1 MDAPR
6 LSRRAS
12 LALLL
17 LAACK
22 PSSASGEAG
31 GTGGGGATTVGRRLV
46 TVGGSLTEIAFALG
60 VGGEIVGV
68 DSSSTFPAE
77 ATKLPQVGYQRALSA
92 EGVLALR
99 PTLVLASQDAG
110 PPAALEQIRSA
121 GVAVQ
126 VIQAE
131 PSAEGA
137 LAKIRRAA
145 AALGRAAE
153 GEALATRLDSALKEA
168 QAQANGKPRLRVL
181 CVYARGAGTVLISGK
196 GSAAA
201 AMVALAGA
209 ENAAPEIEGSKP
221 LTPESALAA
230 RPDVLLA
237 TTHGIEGLGGVEA
250 LLRQPGLA
258 DTPAGKARRVVVLDD
273 LLLLGF
279 GPRTGEAVRR
289 LIEELHRRG

>member
-1 MDAPR
+1 MAAPR
-6 LSRRAS
+6 ISRRAS
-12 LALLL
+12 LALLA

-22 PSSASGEAG
+22 PSSSSDAAP
-31 GTGGGGATTVGRRLV
+31 AARRLV
-46 TVGGSLTEIAFALG
+46 TVGGAITEIAFALG

-77 ATKLPQVGYQRALSA
+77 ATRLPQVGYQRALSA

-110 PPAALEQIRSA
+110 PPAALEQLRGA
-121 GVAVQ
+121 GVAVR
-126 VIQAE
+126 VIPGE

-137 LAKIRRAA
+137 QAKIRGAA
-145 AALGRAAE
+145 AALGRADQ
-153 GEALATRLDSALKEA
+153 GEALATRLGVALKEA
-168 QAQANGKPRLRVL
+168 QAQADGKPRLRVL
-181 CVYARGAGTVLISGK
+181 CVFARGAGTVLISGK

-237 TTHGIEGLGGVEA
+237 TTHGIEGLGGVDG

-279 GPRTGEAVRR
+279 GPRTGEALRR
-289 LIEELHRRG
+289 LIEELHGRG